1 MANNNIPKEK
11 FRLVNHGE
19 RISDKK
25 FDTKAVGSF
34 MDAMLRFKKNKSSVV
49 AAFIILFLFLFAI
62 ITPALSNY
70 DVNFRDGYYKMV
82 LPKSKVFSFL
92 GWDGCKEQQETQA
105 GYEYLNSIGQEHGA
119 SAVKK
124 INGTFVDPVTGKTHY
139 KLYVDTY
146 EKVGFTYVDL
156 TQDQYNSLKNY
167 QNETGIQVI
176 YPMPDNYNTV
186 FVGAVNGANLW
197 YQLENDIPT
206 TNGISAHH
214 DENGNPI
221 YVNNYKT
228 GGKNYGKYDSIRI
241 PGDDGTA
248 GEDGDE
254 WYVYAIKNQT
264 GYRVRV
270 LYSAYYEYIN
280 GFQPS
285 YLLGTNQHGQD
296 ILVCLASGAQLS
308 FLLAI
313 SVSLL
318 NLIIGVCFGAVEG
331 YYGGVIDL
339 LMERFRDV
347 LSSVPFIVV
356 ATLFQLHLAEKVG
369 PIPSLLFAF
378 VLTGWIGIA
387 GRVRTQ
393 FYRFK
398 GQEYI
403 LAART
408 LGASDARLI
417 FRHILPNSLGTIITG
432 TILIIPGVIFSESM
446 LTYLGIVNLETS
458 GLTSIGTML
467 ANGKAYL
474 ATFPHIIACPAV
486 FISLLEISFNLFGN
500 GLRDAFNPSLKGIED

>member
-500 GLRDAFNPSLKGIED
+500 GLRDAFNPSLRGVEE